1 MEQLFKEAIEI
12 VKGYK
17 LPFDAVDSKLI
28 KIDQELLEESSL
40 SNKQKIA
47 YECQIF
53 FFEKKKQILF
63 YQKITEKSSGFFM
76 KSSTESYSQNGL
88 TLNRKVSG
96 TIIGLNGEKVS
107 YSFNLGEIQKKI
119 KDLGKTAGWKFKLL
133 LSSKKIS
140 KLI

>member
-12 VKGYK
+12 VKGYN

-28 KIDQELLEESSL
+28 KIDQELLEESSS
-40 SNKQKIA
+40 SNKQKIG
-47 YECQIF
+47 YECQIL

-63 YQKITEKSSGFFM
+63 YQKIIEKSSGVFM

-88 TLNRKVSG
+88 TLNRKVAG

-107 YSFNLGEIQKKI
+107 YAFNLGEIQKKI
-119 KDLGKTAGWKFKLL
+119 KDLGKTAGWKLKLL

>member
-12 VKGYK
+12 VKGYS
-17 LPFDAVDSKLI
+17 LPFEEADSKLI

-63 YQKITEKSSGFFM
+63 YQKITEKSSGVFIQ
-76 KSSTESYSQNGL
+76 YSKNTSDFSHGMNCQ
-88 TLNRKVSG
+88 R
-96 TIIGLNGEKVS
+96 
-107 YSFNLGEIQKKI
+107 
-119 KDLGKTAGWKFKLL
+119 
-133 LSSKKIS
+133 
-140 KLI
+140 